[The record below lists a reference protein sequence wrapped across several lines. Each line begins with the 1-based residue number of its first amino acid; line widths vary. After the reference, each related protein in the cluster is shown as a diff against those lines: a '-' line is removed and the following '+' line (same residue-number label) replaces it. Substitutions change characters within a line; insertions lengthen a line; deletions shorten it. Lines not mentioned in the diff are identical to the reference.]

1 MSRRRSAFLPA
12 ACLLALAGCGSPSPQ
27 AGTDS
32 TTTQRQRDSA
42 VANSG
47 LPGSQGVGRAMQ
59 LQDSQASRNAQL
71 DSVAN
76 QP

>member
-1 MSRRRSAFLPA
+1 MPVRRPTLLPA
-12 ACLLALAGCGSPSPQ
+12 AFLLLAVACGGSGSDTPPDT
-27 AGTDS
+27 AK
-32 TTTQRQRDSA
+32 TQRQRDSA

-47 LPGSQGVGRAMQ
+47 LPGAQGVGRAMQ

-71 DSVAN
+71 DSLAN

>member
-1 MSRRRSAFLPA
+1 MIPLLAA
-12 ACLLALAGCGSPSPQ
+12 ACGAPSPQ
-27 AGTDS
+27 AHADS
-32 TTTQRQRDSA
+32 ATTQRQRDSA

-47 LPGSQGVGRAMQ
+47 LPGAQGVQRAMQ

>member
-1 MSRRRSAFLPA
+1 MPARRLALRSAAFLLVVG
-12 ACLLALAGCGSPSPQ
+12 ACSAPRSDAT
-27 AGTDS
+27 ADS
-32 TTTQRQRDSA
+32 AKTQRQRDSA

-71 DSVAN
+71 DSLVN

>member
-1 MSRRRSAFLPA
+1 MTFLRPVTLPA
-12 ACLLALAGCGSPSPQ
+12 ACLLLVAGCGSPSPQ

-32 TTTQRQRDSA
+32 ATTQRQRDSA

-47 LPGSQGVGRAMQ
+47 LPGSQGVRGAMQ

-71 DSVAN
+71 DSLAN

>member
-1 MSRRRSAFLPA
+1 MHARRQVLLPA
-12 ACLLALAGCGSPSPQ
+12 AFLLLAVACGRSGADATP
-27 AGTDS
+27 DS
-32 TTTQRQRDSA
+32 AKTQRQRDSA

-71 DSVAN
+71 DSLAN

>member
-1 MSRRRSAFLPA
+1 MFARRSIVIPLLIPVLAA
-12 ACLLALAGCGSPSPQ
+12 ACGAPSPE
-27 AGTDS
+27 ANADS
-32 TTTQRQRDSA
+32 PKTERQRDSA

-47 LPGSQGVGRAMQ
+47 LPGSQGVQRAMQ

-71 DSVAN
+71 DSAAN